1 MFTGRHDKNTVKYS
15 ELDKSRL
22 FGLSMSA
29 EKPIPPANSECCES
43 GCSRCVWDTYYEE
56 MQVWNAEQQAA
67 KAAEKQTAETK
78 ES

>member
-1 MFTGRHDKNTVKYS
+1 
-15 ELDKSRL
+15 
-22 FGLSMSA
+22 MSA